1 MFRIEISKKVF
12 YNSLWIKIKYF
23 ESGEK
28 VKLENDLGKDN
39 IKKLVFK
46 LAIPSMV
53 AQFVSVLYSVVDRI
67 YIGNISGIGEIALAG
82 IGICAPILT
91 LISAFAT
98 WIGIGGAPLM
108 SIKLG
113 EKDNEGAKKILA
125 NCFMMLLVISFII
138 TILTLIFKE
147 KLLFY
152 FGASQRT
159 YPYAEDYFTIYLL
172 GTVFVLMTI
181 GLNQFILCQ
190 GYAKVAMKSV
200 ILGAVVN
207 IVLDPIFIFG
217 FNLDVKGAA
226 IATVIS
232 QICSCIYVLRF
243 LLGKKVPI
251 GISFKGYSKEI
262 MLRVL
267 KIGISPFLII
277 ALDNLMIIAVNT
289 VLQKY
294 GGLERG
300 DMLLACTAII
310 QSFMLIVTMPLGG
323 ITTGTQAILGY
334 NYGARNSKRV
344 LEAEKYICILS
355 IIFVTIMFAI
365 AYTMPRQ
372 FARIFTSNK
381 DYIEMTAR
389 GIKIYTMGLLGMA
402 IQYVVVDGF
411 TGMGE
416 VKLAMP
422 LSMFRK
428 IIFFASVFM
437 IPRFFD
443 VTNVFYAE
451 PISDII
457 SASVTSIVYLMTIK
471 KILHKR
477 ETSGMRD
484 TELEFAK
491 SQID

>member
-1 MFRIEISKKVF
+1 M
-12 YNSLWIKIKYF
+12 
-23 ESGEK
+23 
-28 VKLENDLGKDN
+28 KLENDLGKDN
-39 IKKLVFK
+39 IKKLVLK
-46 LAIPSMV
+46 LAIPSMI

-67 YIGNISGIGEIALAG
+67 YIGNIAGIGEIALAG
-82 IGICAPILT
+82 IGICAPVLT
-91 LISAFAT
+91 LISAFAA
-98 WIGIGGAPLM
+98 WIGVGGAPLM

-113 EKDNEGAKKILA
+113 EKNTEEAKKILA
-125 NCFMMLLVISFII
+125 NCFMMLLGISFIV
-138 TILTLIFKE
+138 TILALIFKE

-159 YPYAEDYFTIYLL
+159 YPYADEYFTIYVL
-172 GTVFVLMTI
+172 GTVFVLLTV
-181 GLNQFILCQ
+181 GLNQFVLCQ
-190 GYAKVAMKSV
+190 GFAKVAMKSV

-207 IVLDPIFIFG
+207 IVLDPIFIFV
-217 FNLDVKGAA
+217 FNLEVKGAA

-232 QICSCIYVLRF
+232 QIGSCIYVLSF

-251 GISFKGYSKEI
+251 GISFRGYSKEI
-262 MLRVL
+262 MLKVL

-289 VLQKY
+289 VLQRY
-294 GGLERG
+294 GGVERG
-300 DMLLACTAII
+300 DMLLGCTAII

-323 ITTGTQAILGY
+323 ITAGTQAILGY

-344 LEAEKYICILS
+344 LDAEKYICILCV
-355 IIFVTIMFAI
+355 IFVTIMFGI

-381 DYIEMTAR
+381 EYIEMTAR

-416 VKLAMP
+416 IKLAMP

-428 IIFFASVFM
+428 LIFFASVFI

-443 VTNVFYAE
+443 ITNVFYAE
-451 PISDII
+451 PISDIVA
-457 SASVTSIVYLMTIK
+457 ASVTGMVYLMTIK
-471 KILHKR
+471 RILYKR
-477 ETSGMRD
+477 EASGRNN
-484 TELEFAK
+484 TGFEFAK
-491 SQID
+491 S

>member
-1 MFRIEISKKVF
+1 MMC
-12 YNSLWIKIKYF
+12 F

-28 VKLENDLGKDN
+28 VTLENDLGKDN
-39 IKKLVFK
+39 IKKLVLR
-46 LAIPSMV
+46 LAIPSMI

-67 YIGNISGIGEIALAG
+67 YIGNIPGIGEMALAG
-82 IGICAPILT
+82 IGICAPVLT
-91 LISAFAT
+91 LISAFAA
-98 WIGIGGAPLM
+98 WVGVGGAPLM

-113 EKDNEGAKKILA
+113 EEDLEGAKKILA
-125 NCFMMLLVISFII
+125 NCFMMLIVMSLII
-138 TILTLIFKE
+138 TIIALMFKE

-159 YPYAEDYFTIYLL
+159 YPYAEAYFTIYVL
-172 GTVFVLMTI
+172 GTVFALLTI

-190 GYAKVAMKSV
+190 GFAKVAMKSV

-207 IVLDPIFIFG
+207 IALDPIFIFM
-217 FNLDVKGAA
+217 FNLEVKGAA

-251 GISFKGYSKEI
+251 GIHFKGYSMQVIKK
-262 MLRVL
+262 VL
-267 KIGISPFLII
+267 KIGVSPFLII

-289 VLQKY
+289 VLQRY
-294 GGLERG
+294 GGVERG
-300 DMLLACTAII
+300 DMLLGCTAII
-310 QSFMLIVTMPLGG
+310 QSFMLLITMPLGG
-323 ITTGTQAILGY
+323 ITAGTQAILGY

-344 LEAEKYICILS
+344 LEAEKYICMLCIA
-355 IIFVTIMFAI
+355 FVTIMFII

-372 FARIFTSNK
+372 FAGIFTSNK
-381 DYIEMTAR
+381 AYIEMTAR

-402 IQYVVVDGF
+402 IQYAVVDGL

-428 IIFFASVFM
+428 LIFFASVFI

-443 VTNVFYAE
+443 ITNVFYAE
-451 PISDII
+451 PISDIVA
-457 SASVTSIVYLMTIK
+457 ASVTTVVYLMTIK
-471 KILHKR
+471 KILYKR
-477 ETSGMRD
+477 EIGVSG
-484 TELEFAK
+484 TANQEVVK
-491 SQID
+491 C

>member
-1 MFRIEISKKVF
+1 M
-12 YNSLWIKIKYF
+12 
-23 ESGEK
+23 
-28 VKLENDLGKDN
+28 KLENDLGKDS
-39 IKKLVFK
+39 IRKLVLK
-46 LAIPSMV
+46 LAIPSMI
-53 AQFVSVLYSVVDRI
+53 AQFVSVLYSVVDRV
-67 YIGNISGIGEIALAG
+67 YIGNIKGIGEVALAG

-91 LISAFAT
+91 LISAFAA
-98 WIGIGGAPLM
+98 WIGVGGAPLM

-113 EKDNEGAKKILA
+113 EKNTNEAKKILA
-125 NCFMMLLVISFII
+125 NCFVMLVGFSLVITVLS
-138 TILTLIFKE
+138 LIFKE

-152 FGASQRT
+152 FGASERT
-159 YPYAEDYFTIYLL
+159 YPYADDYFTIYVL
-172 GTVFVLMTI
+172 GTVFVLLTV

-190 GYAKVAMKSV
+190 GFAKVAMKSV

-207 IVLDPIFIFG
+207 IMLDPVFIFG
-217 FNLDVKGAA
+217 FNLQVKGAA
-226 IATVIS
+226 VATIIS
-232 QICSCIYVLRF
+232 QISSCIYVLSF

-262 MLRVL
+262 MLKVL

-277 ALDNLMIIAVNT
+277 ALDNVMIIAVNT
-289 VLQKY
+289 VLQRY
-294 GGLERG
+294 GGIERG
-300 DMLLACTAII
+300 DMLLGCAAII

-323 ITTGTQAILGY
+323 ITSGTQAILGY

-344 LEAEKYICILS
+344 LEAEKYICILCVV
-355 IIFVTIMFAI
+355 FVTVMFGI

-381 DYIEMTAR
+381 EYIEMTAR
-389 GIKIYTMGLLGMA
+389 GIKIYTIGLLGMA

-416 VKLAMP
+416 VRIAMP

-428 IIFFASVFM
+428 VIFFASVFI

-443 VTNVFYAE
+443 ITNVFYAE

-457 SASVTSIVYLMTIK
+457 ASSVTSIVYLLTIK
-471 KILHKR
+471 KILYKR
-477 ETSGMRD
+477 ENSGRNS
-484 TELEFAK
+484 TEFG
-491 SQID
+491 ITTR